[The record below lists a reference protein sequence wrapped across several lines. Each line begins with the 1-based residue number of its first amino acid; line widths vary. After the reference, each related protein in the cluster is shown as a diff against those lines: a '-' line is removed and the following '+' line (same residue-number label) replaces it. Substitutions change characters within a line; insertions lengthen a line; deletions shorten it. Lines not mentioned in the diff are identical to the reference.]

1 MQRSKYIL
9 QISFIFSSIKENKET
24 YSTSVHALCSYFER
38 LNPFHLWQIC
48 CYFKLTLGRIFSF
61 FFWLGGGALS
71 KPSLRGTKK
80 FPHAVKKRKKK
91 PWKCLSDL
99 VLIFGTFPATLPLW
113 FPAAVCFIAL
123 NHDLFTL
130 QNMWFTFLSS
140 SPSGFSIQCP
150 SWHITVLPF

>member
-24 YSTSVHALCSYFER
+24 YSTSVQALCSYFER

-48 CYFKLTLGRIFSF
+48 CYFKLTLGRIFF
-61 FFWLGGGALS
+61 FLFLVGGGGCLNQKISTCS
-71 KPSLRGTKK
+71 KEK
-80 FPHAVKKRKKK
+80 KKK

>member
-9 QISFIFSSIKENKET
+9 QISSIFSSIKENEET
-24 YSTSVHALCSYFER
+24 DSTRVQALCSYFER

-48 CYFKLTLGRIFSF
+48 CYFKLTLGRDLF
-61 FFWLGGGALS
+61 FLFLVGGCLNPLWGA
-71 KPSLRGTKK
+71 PK
-80 FPHAVKKRKKK
+80 FPHVVKKKK

-99 VLIFGTFPATLPLW
+99 VLIFESFPATLLRW

-123 NHDLFTL
+123 NRDLFTL

-150 SWHITVLPF
+150 CWLITVLPF